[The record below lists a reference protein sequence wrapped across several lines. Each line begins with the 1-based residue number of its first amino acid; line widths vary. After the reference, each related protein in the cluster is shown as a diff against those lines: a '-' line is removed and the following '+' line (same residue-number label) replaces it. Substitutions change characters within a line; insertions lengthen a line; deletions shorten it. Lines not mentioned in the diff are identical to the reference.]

1 VKKQDPDGK
10 RAPARRTKPASGAAQ
25 AKATLDKARAKQK
38 QDLVKAAGK
47 GKVDQAKASRP
58 RAKTPPPEPA
68 RPWKRRRRKAALVLV
83 GALAVTAVVPPL
95 RSAAAM
101 GASRVILLAAS
112 PLAPYVPP
120 LTDLPG
126 TSRIL
131 AADGSLLAE
140 VGGSEARLPVP
151 LSALPDHVRYAT
163 LAAEDTR
170 FYEHSG
176 VDPEGV
182 FRALLSTVR
191 GRLQGGSTITQQVA
205 KINYTDG
212 ERTVARKLKEVL
224 YAARLEEDHTKDQL
238 LERYLNQVY
247 FGDGAYG
254 IEAAAQSFFGIGAT
268 DLSPAQAALL
278 TGKLRAPEIYDPRER
293 PDRVRA
299 RRDQVLHTMAD
310 EGWLT
315 GHALEAALTEPVVL
329 APRRPPAVLRA
340 PHFVE
345 YVKREAATLADLGP
359 TPEVRSARVF
369 AAGMTVKTTL
379 DPVLYDATAAAVAA
393 QLGEAGDPNAAAASV
408 VPGDGAI
415 RSLFGGLDFLATQYD
430 PASRGARQP
439 GSAFKPFV
447 YLAALRAGIDPRSVV
462 DSTSGRTVSCYG
474 DKPVQNYGARPD
486 DPPGPPLLVDV
497 DAAMVRSL
505 NVAFAEIGCQVGVDA
520 VLEAARD
527 AGIPRSATKAHP
539 AVFLG
544 GLDRGV
550 NPLTMAAAYATFAA
564 GGVYAE
570 PYAITEIRNAAGDV
584 VYQRHPETERA
595 FREAEVGVLNA
606 TLSRVVTEGTGRAAA
621 IGRPL
626 AGKTGTT
633 QGNGDAWFA
642 GYVPQLSTAVWVGH
656 EPRRPMPEL
665 RGSAVTGGTYPAR
678 VFAALMRRS
687 LRDTPSAPLPVASLD
702 EIEVE
707 RIDTTTTSMPETT
720 STLDT
725 ATTTTTAP

>member
-10 RAPARRTKPASGAAQ
+10 RAPARQAKPSARAAQ
-25 AKATLDKARAKQK
+25 AQNAVSAARKKQK
-38 QDLVKAAGK
+38 EALVKAA
-47 GKVDQAKASRP
+47 
-58 RAKTPPPEPA
+58 TPA
-68 RPWKRRRRKAALVLV
+68 RPARKRTTPAVPVPEPKRPRRRWRRKAAVVIL
-83 GALAVTAVVPPL
+83 GGLAVTAVVPPL

-101 GASRVILLAAS
+101 GASRMILLAAS
-112 PLAPYVPP
+112 PLTPYVPP

-131 AADGSLLAE
+131 ATDGSLLAE
-140 VGGSEARLPVP
+140 VGGSEARLPVQ
-151 LSALPDHVRYAT
+151 LAALPDHVRYAT

-182 FRALLSTVR
+182 FRAVLSTVR

-212 ERTVARKLKEVL
+212 ERTVARKLREVL

-254 IEAAAQSFFGIGAT
+254 IDAAAQSFFGIGAT
-268 DLSPAQAALL
+268 ALTPAQAALL

-315 GHALEAALTEPVVL
+315 GHALEAALAEPVEL

-345 YVKREAATLADLGP
+345 YVKREAATLAELGP
-359 TPEVRSARVF
+359 TPGVRSARVF

-379 DPVLYDATAAAVAA
+379 DPALYDATAAAVGAE
-393 QLGEAGDPNAAAASV
+393 LGRPGDPNAAAASV
-408 VPGDGAI
+408 APGDGAI

-430 PASRGARQP
+430 PASRGGRQP

-474 DKPVQNYGARPD
+474 DKPVQNYGAKPD
-486 DPPGPPLLVDV
+486 DPPAAPLLVDV
-497 DAAMVRSL
+497 DQAMVRSF

-520 VLEAARD
+520 VLEAAAD
-527 AGIPRSATKAHP
+527 AGVPAGATKAHP

-544 GLDRGV
+544 GLDHGV
-550 NPLTMAAAYATFAA
+550 SPLTMAAAYATFAS
-564 GGVYAE
+564 GGIYAE
-570 PYAITEIRNAAGDV
+570 PYAITEIRDAGGDL
-584 VYQRHPETERA
+584 VYQRHPATERA
-595 FREAEVGVLNA
+595 FWEAEAGVLNA
-606 TLSRVVTEGTGRAAA
+606 VLSRVVTEGTGRAAA

-642 GYVPQLSTAVWVGH
+642 GYVPQLSTAVWVGY

-665 RGSAVTGGTYPAR
+665 RGSSVTGGTYPAR
-678 VFAALMRRS
+678 IFAALMRRS
-687 LRDTPSAPLPVASLD
+687 LRGTPPKPLPVASPD
-702 EIEVE
+702 DIEVE
-707 RIDTTTTSMPETT
+707 RTDTTTTTT
-720 STLDT
+720 SV
-725 ATTTTTAP
+725 P